1 MASLETIDRELK
13 IVRKRIDL
21 LLEKPAKQTWVGVS
35 VITDLT
41 GWEGREKLRWAR
53 ENGLVKFDR
62 EKGYLLESI
71 PEIYIIKKN

>member
-21 LLEKPAKQTWVGVS
+21 LLGKPAKETWVGVS

-71 PEIYIIKKN
+71 PDLYIIKK

>member
-1 MASLETIDRELK
+1 MPTLETIERDLK
-13 IVRKRIDL
+13 IIRKRIDL

-62 EKGYLLESI
+62 DKGYLLESI